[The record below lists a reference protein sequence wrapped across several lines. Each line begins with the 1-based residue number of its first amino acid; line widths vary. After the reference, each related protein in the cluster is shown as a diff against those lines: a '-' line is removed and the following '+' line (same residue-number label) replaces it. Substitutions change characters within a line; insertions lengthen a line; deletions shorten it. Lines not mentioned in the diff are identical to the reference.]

1 VVPKDKCTYNMPDNY
16 WRKSVCGNEDKKL
29 DKLDKLDKKLG
40 FETIDSKSYY
50 DMEKA

>member
-1 VVPKDKCTYNMPDNY
+1 VVPKDKCTYTMPDNY
-16 WRKSVCGNEDKKL
+16 WRKSVCGNKDKKL